1 MLQKLN
7 AEQAHLISYSVSGL
21 DSRFAL
27 SCLNMGQYCKSLTTI
42 ATPHK
47 GSKTANF
54 SERNFFTKPQI

>member
-27 SCLNMGQYCKSLTTI
+27 SCLNLGQHCKSLTTI
-42 ATPHK
+42 ATPHR

-54 SERNFFTKPQI
+54 S